1 MDQSQLHLLSPNHLQ
16 SPMQS
21 QTIRKLELMAT
32 LSLTKLITRVKVE
45 LNVCFNVDQVFF
57 VGPISWLHSI
67 GFKVFENI
75 MVHLLSIVL
84 LNLGHS

>member
-67 GFKVFENI
+67 GFKVFESI
-75 MVHLLSIVL
+75 MVHLLSVVL
-84 LNLGHS
+84 LNLGHL